1 MPSLIIRLLEA
12 LAPLGEVEDRPHLGG
27 WALYLKDRMFAV
39 VQGERIWFRTDHG
52 TRLEYMRSG
61 SGPFATNP
69 SMELGW
75 FYEVPASVRDDEYQ
89 LVAWARKA
97 VEAK

>member
-27 WALYLKDRMFAV
+27 WALYREGRMFAV
-39 VQGERIWFRTDHG
+39 VQGDRIWFRTDAG
-52 TRLEYMRSG
+52 SRLDYQRLG
-61 SGPFATNP
+61 STPFAINP
-69 SMELGW
+69 SMELGC
-75 FYEVPASVRDDEYQ
+75 FYEVPAAVRSDEYQ

-97 VEAK
+97 VEAE

>member
-27 WALYLKDRMFAV
+27 WALYRERRMFAV
-39 VQGERIWFRTDHG
+39 VQGDRIWFRTDADS
-52 TRLEYMRSG
+52 RLDYQRLG
-61 SGPFATNP
+61 STPFAMNP
-69 SMELGW
+69 SMELGR
-75 FYEVPASVRDDEYQ
+75 FYEVPASIRGDEYQ